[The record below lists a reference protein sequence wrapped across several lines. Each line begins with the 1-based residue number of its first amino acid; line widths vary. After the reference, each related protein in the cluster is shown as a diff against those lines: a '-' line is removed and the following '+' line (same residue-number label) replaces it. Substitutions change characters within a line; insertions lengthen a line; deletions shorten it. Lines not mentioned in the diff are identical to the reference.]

1 MTDYNSLDDVTKEH
15 LRKQINDCAQSLGGK
30 NYFLQLLEAIRAEH
44 HHPLMAKDLSFRFK
58 HGIIKWKKVIFKDK
72 VQLLIKLLKNSE
84 INGNLMPKKGDKNY
98 KTIMNLLR
106 TLGPMKFKIQPKNSN
121 DGDGYILHPF
131 DIIDENTS
139 QINFMF
145 EVVFFL
151 PLYIVKKVF
160 NGPTKKR
167 TMLTDQ
173 IK

>member
-1 MTDYNSLDDVTKEH
+1 MIDYNSLDDITKED
-15 LRKQINDCAQSLGGK
+15 LRKQINDCAESLGGK

-58 HGIIKWKKVIFKDK
+58 HGIVKWKKVIFKDK

-145 EVVFFL
+145 EVVFFFL
-151 PLYIVKKVF
+151 LYIVKKVF
-160 NGPTKKR
+160 NGPTKKG
-167 TMLTDQ
+167 TVLTD
-173 IK
+173 

>member
-1 MTDYNSLDDVTKEH
+1 
-15 LRKQINDCAQSLGGK
+15 
-30 NYFLQLLEAIRAEH
+30 
-44 HHPLMAKDLSFRFK
+44 
-58 HGIIKWKKVIFKDK
+58 
-72 VQLLIKLLKNSE
+72 
-84 INGNLMPKKGDKNY
+84 MPKKGDKNY

-167 TMLTDQ
+167 TVLTD
-173 IK
+173 